1 MENKFLTTDLA
12 FPEAVQVDIAGDLV
26 KVKGPKGE
34 LERKF
39 ISKCVTI
46 SKSDK
51 KVSLKSDLLSR
62 NGKREM
68 YTFASHIKN
77 MIHGVQEHYVYKLKV
92 CSGHFPISVKLEKDK
107 FSITNFLGEKIPRAS
122 YINEGVK
129 VKQEGDI
136 ITVEGPDLETV
147 SQTAANF
154 ETATRITNRDRRR
167 FQDGIYLIEKRGVKI
182 WVKIQN
188 LF

>member
-1 MENKFLTTDLA
+1 MEKKFLSTDIA
-12 FPEAVQVDIAGDLV
+12 FTDAVQIDVAGDV
-26 KVKGPKGE
+26 FKVKGPNGV

-39 ISKCVTI
+39 LSKVVTI
-46 SKSDK
+46 SKADK
-51 KVSLKSDLLSR
+51 KISLKSDLLSR

-77 MIHGVQEHYVYKLKV
+77 MINGVQNSYVYKLKV

-107 FSITNFLGEKIPRAS
+107 FLITNFFGEKIPRTS
-122 YINEGVK
+122 YISEGVK

-136 ITVEGPDLETV
+136 ITVEGPDLEKV

-154 ETATRITNRDRRR
+154 ETATKITNRDRRR

-182 WVKIQN
+182 
-188 LF
+188 

>member
-1 MENKFLTTDLA
+1 
-12 FPEAVQVDIAGDLV
+12 
-26 KVKGPKGE
+26 
-34 LERKF
+34 
-39 ISKCVTI
+39 
-46 SKSDK
+46 
-51 KVSLKSDLLSR
+51 
-62 NGKREM
+62 M

-107 FSITNFLGEKIPRAS
+107 FIITNFFGEKIPRTS
-122 YINEGVK
+122 YIDEGVK

-136 ITVEGPDLETV
+136 ITVEGPDLERV

-154 ETATRITNRDRRR
+154 ETATKITNRDRRR

-182 WVKIQN
+182 
-188 LF
+188 

>member
-1 MENKFLTTDLA
+1 MENKFLTTELA
-12 FPEAVQVDIAGDLV
+12 FPEAVQIDIAGDLV

-46 SKSDK
+46 GKAGNK
-51 KVSLKSDLLSR
+51 ISLKSDLLSR

-68 YTFASHIKN
+68 YTYASHIKN
-77 MIHGVQEHYVYKLKV
+77 MIRGVQEHYVYKLKV

-107 FSITNFLGEKIPRAS
+107 FAITNFLGEKIPRVS
-122 YINEGVK
+122 YIDEGVK

-136 ITVEGPDLETV
+136 ITVEGPDLEAV

-182 WVKIQN
+182 
-188 LF
+188 